1 VLVAGIK
8 TLAVLSVEPLSTIN
22 SSAVIESGQ
31 TKASKLAIKR
41 LTLEARLK
49 VGTITLMSN
58 VLILHP
64 PQINPYPGQ

>member
-1 VLVAGIK
+1 
-8 TLAVLSVEPLSTIN
+8 
-22 SSAVIESGQ
+22 VIESGQ

-64 PQINPYPGQ
+64 PQINPTPGQ